1 MQERMRAF
9 LEIIPTES
17 LLLRLKER
25 IEYGS
30 QPSQR
35 QKERRDRKTITFPR
49 SGAFL
54 VGTLQAWRREDVHV
68 DVHADQ
74 TSTGGAT
81 MADYVGHAAALG
93 HGASQPT
100 VPCGGAAMLGDDDT
114 RAEHWSPPAGRFGWH
129 NFLSSINSTFDLL

>member
-1 MQERMRAF
+1 MQERMGAF

-30 QPSQR
+30 RPSQH

-49 SGAFL
+49 SGAFM

-68 DVHADQ
+68 DVDADQ

-81 MADYVGHAAALG
+81 ITDYVGHAAALG

-100 VPCGGAAMLGDDDT
+100 VPCSGAAMLGDDDW